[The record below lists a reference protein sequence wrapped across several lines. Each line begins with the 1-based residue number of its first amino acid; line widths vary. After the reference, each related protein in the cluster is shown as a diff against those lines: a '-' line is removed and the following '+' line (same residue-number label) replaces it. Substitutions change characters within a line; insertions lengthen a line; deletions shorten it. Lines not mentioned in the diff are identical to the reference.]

1 MFKNRTDAAT
11 LLAEH
16 LDQYKNQNALVL
28 AIPRG
33 GVPIGKV
40 IADELSADLDVVLV
54 HKLGHPNN
62 PEYAYGAIDEDGVVY
77 VDPTE
82 DRHARIE
89 KAELERLVSL
99 RHKYTPLTQ
108 KIDPK
113 RRVVIIVDDGVATGW
128 TIKAA
133 VAFLTRAKAQSIV
146 VAVPVSPREAIESL
160 REDHRIS
167 DVICLRTPLH
177 FSAVGQFYEDFSQV
191 SDEEVEQILTSHR
204 SRHE

>member
-1 MFKNRTDAAT
+1 MFKNRLEAAT
-11 LLAEH
+11 KLAEH
-16 LDQYKNQNALVL
+16 LDQYKDQNALIL

-54 HKLGHPNN
+54 HKLGHPYN

-77 VDPTE
+77 VEPNE
-82 DRHARIE
+82 DRHTEIE
-89 KAELERLVSL
+89 RAELEHLVSL
-99 RHKYTPLTQ
+99 RHKYTPLTR

-113 RRVVIIVDDGVATGW
+113 RRVVVIVDDGIATGW

-133 VAFLTRAKAQSIV
+133 VAFLTRAKAQSII
-146 VAVPVSPREAIESL
+146 VAVPVGPRESIEEL
-160 REDHRIS
+160 RSDPRIS
-167 DVICLRTPLH
+167 DVICLKRPLH

-191 SDEEVEQILTSHR
+191 SDQEVETILMSRRSHK
-204 SRHE
+204 